1 MATTA
6 SHGLACD
13 PMEDAF
19 FSENTKMINQNCA
32 YCMILSK
39 LWFLLSRSKLL
50 DKYDY
55 YLGIS
60 DCYWLKKYNYMFVLS
75 YLT

>member
-1 MATTA
+1 
-6 SHGLACD
+6 
-13 PMEDAF
+13 
-19 FSENTKMINQNCA
+19 
-32 YCMILSK
+32 MILSK